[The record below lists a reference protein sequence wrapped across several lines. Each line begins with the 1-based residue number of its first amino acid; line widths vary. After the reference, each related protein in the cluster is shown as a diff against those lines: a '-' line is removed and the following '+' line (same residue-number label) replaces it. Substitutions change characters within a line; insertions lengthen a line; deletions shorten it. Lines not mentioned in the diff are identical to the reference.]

1 MNCNKETDS
10 IFDDVLLFAKYY
22 GSEKSRFFVVVGRQR
37 LLAAGSSDLG
47 GLLGQEDGLDVWQ
60 DTSLR
65 DGDAGQEFV
74 QLFVVSDGQLE
85 MTRDDSRLLVVS
97 GSVAGQLE
105 HFSGQV
111 FHDCCQID
119 WCSGSDTFGVVA
131 LAQQTVDTSDREL

>member
-1 MNCNKETDS
+1 MMALKRAV
-10 IFDDVLLFAKYY
+10 FFFA
-22 GSEKSRFFVVVGRQR
+22 VWVDRQR
-37 LLAAGSSDLG
+37 LLAAGASDLG
-47 GLLGQEDGLDVWQ
+47 GLLGQEDSLDVWQ

-74 QLFVVSDGQLE
+74 QLLVVSDGQLE